1 MSGLFQ
7 ILKKANRFNEFFSR
21 RCTPLNNGNEC
32 PIQVILFTNNRHS
45 SVVLDDQDIIKMI
58 RALNINKTHVY
69 DDISIRM
76 IKICDSALVK
86 PLSIIFNNIS

>member
-1 MSGLFQ
+1 M
-7 ILKKANRFNEFFSR
+7 
-21 RCTPLNNGNEC
+21 
-32 PIQVILFTNNRHS
+32 LFTNNRHS

-58 RALNINKTHVY
+58 RALNINKTHGY

-76 IKICDSALVK
+76 KKICDSALVK